1 MRLYFKYLFWLYAK
15 NLFAILFGLSLAF
28 TSIDYF
34 QHLAKLEGSS
44 NHNILYIYYRWQ
56 ESMFLLYPL
65 SIIFALIMTKFA
77 LIKTNTMGALHS
89 FGYSKKRLVIP
100 ILSVSILVYM
110 LFVALHTT
118 EFSYSKD
125 RAFALLEK
133 KQDIHNVDNIFFK
146 YNDTFVYIKKLDP
159 IAKRI
164 DEITIFKVK
173 DYRVQYTISAHKAI
187 FEDGEW
193 RALNAT
199 IKRHHYKNKKLINYT
214 VEHKEKVDTLTGYKP
229 KIMVSLYEGKTLNII
244 DAYHTWRLLD
254 SQNLN
259 SDKIRAGFYDKAVV
273 PLFAIALLVILFF
286 KLPFHARMMNTGAVI
301 AVALA
306 STFMIWGLFFGLGQ
320 ISANGVLAPEFT
332 AIIPILGLLFYA
344 IYIYFSDEKRI

>member
-15 NLFAILFGLSLAF
+15 NLFAILVGLSLAF

-34 QHLAKLEGSS
+34 QHLYKLEGSS
-44 NHNILYIYYRWQ
+44 NHSILYIYYRWQ
-56 ESMFLLYPL
+56 EAIFLLYPL
-65 SIIFALIMTKFA
+65 SIVFALIVTKLS
-77 LIKTNTMGALHS
+77 LIKTSTMGALHS

-100 ILSVSILVYM
+100 ILSVSILVY
-110 LFVALHTT
+110 LIFVALHTT
-118 EFSYSKD
+118 EFSYAKD

-133 KQDIHNVDNIFFK
+133 KADIHNIDNIFFK

-159 IAKRI
+159 LSKKI
-164 DEITIFKVK
+164 DDITIFKV
-173 DYRVQYTISAHKAI
+173 DGYRVKYTINAPFAL
-187 FEDGEW
+187 FEDGRW
-193 RALNAT
+193 RAKEAT
-199 IKRHHYKNKKLINYT
+199 VKTLHYVDEKLINYT
-214 VEHKEKVDTLTGYKP
+214 IEHKDSIDTLNGYKP

-244 DAYHTWRLLD
+244 DAYYTWRLLS
-254 SQNLN
+254 SQDLN
-259 SDKIRAGFYDKAVV
+259 SDKIRAGFYDKTVV

-301 AVALA
+301 AIALA

-320 ISANGVLAPEFT
+320 ISANGVLIPELT
-332 AIIPILGLLFYA
+332 AITPIAGLLIYS